1 MSASL
6 SHAHSSRRRRAVAVT
21 VVAVTVV
28 AAAAALSLLRTDP
41 AAANAAAAPSAP
53 VPVSVA
59 EVRERVVETW
69 SEHSGRFEAVERVEL
84 RARVAGAV
92 SAVHFREGTLVKAGE
107 LLLTVDPAPYAAAVE
122 RAYAQ
127 LAAAQSRV
135 AHTAAE
141 AQRAE
146 RLWAERAIAERE
158 ADERRSAAQ
167 EAQAQAQAAEA
178 ALRSARLDLGYTQL
192 RAPVAGRM
200 GRLEVTPG
208 NLVSAG
214 PGSPVLATLVS
225 VSPIYAS
232 FDAHESVVTGVLA
245 SLGGAA
251 QAPIDRMGRVPVQA
265 EVAGRTLEGQLQLV
279 DNQVDARSGTVRVRA
294 TFDNADGA
302 LMPGQFAKLRLGQ
315 PAGRPA
321 LLINERAVGTDQS
334 KRFVMVVGDDRKA
347 LWREVTL
354 GASVGGLRI
363 VTNGLQAGE
372 RIVVNGLQRVTPG
385 ATVAPSV
392 VAMDVKPEVT
402 ARTDAQAKAGGDK
415 S

>member
-1 MSASL
+1 MSASVPNPNPT
-6 SHAHSSRRRRAVAVT
+6 RRRRAVAVT
-21 VVAVTVV
+21 AVAVTVV

-41 AAANAAAAPSAP
+41 AAANAAAAPPAP

-59 EVRERVVETW
+59 EVREQVVETW
-69 SEHSGRFEAVERVEL
+69 SEHSGRFEAVDRVDL

-92 SAVHFREGTLVKAGE
+92 SAVHFREGALVKAGE

-122 RAYAQ
+122 RAQAQ

-158 ADERRSAAQ
+158 VDERRNAAQ
-167 EAQAQAQAAEA
+167 EALAQAQAAEA
-178 ALRSARLDLGYTQL
+178 TLRSARLDLGYTQL

-208 NLVSAG
+208 NLVSGG

-251 QAPIDRMGRVPVQA
+251 QARVGRVPVQA
-265 EVAGRTLEGQLQLV
+265 EVAGRTLEGRLQLV

-334 KRFVMVVGDDRKA
+334 KRFVMVVGEDRKA
-347 LWREVTL
+347 MWREVTL

-372 RIVVNGLQRVTPG
+372 RIVVNGPQRVTPG
-385 ATVAPSV
+385 AAVAPSV
-392 VAMDVKPEVT
+392 VAMDAKPEVT